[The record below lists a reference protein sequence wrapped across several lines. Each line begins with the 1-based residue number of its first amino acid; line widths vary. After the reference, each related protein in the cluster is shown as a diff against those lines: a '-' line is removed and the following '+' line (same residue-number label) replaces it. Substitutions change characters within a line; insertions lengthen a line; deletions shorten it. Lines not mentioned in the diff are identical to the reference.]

1 MDEKEV
7 NLLKENREFEAV
19 GGFYRTQ
26 STTINTSSYNS
37 ILNTLTI
44 FITAVAGISLL
55 VRGIGVINI
64 MLVSVTERIK
74 EIGIIKALGATNIE
88 ILSQF
93 MVEAIISTIFSNL
106 LGLVIGIG
114 GTISIG
120 AYVDII
126 PVFTKNIIP
135 ICNYLYS

>member
-19 GGFYRTQ
+19 SGFYRTQ

-74 EIGIIKALGATNIE
+74 EIGI
-88 ILSQF
+88 
-93 MVEAIISTIFSNL
+93 
-106 LGLVIGIG
+106 G